1 MLVASVIG
9 VVVTCTMALSFP
21 VPLTALM
28 KVVAGAVE
36 PAVTFPVESTVANA
50 VVLDHV
56 MLGAGVLINESLAS
70 NTESTKRIVLS
81 CRTRDVSSVVGC
93 SLTLAPACCTVTEL
107 GAKKDWK

>member
-1 MLVASVIG
+1 MRNSG
-9 VVVTCTMALSFP
+9 VSPAATRGCVSHDRN
-21 VPLTALM
+21 TALM
-28 KVVAGAVE
+28 MVVLGLA

-56 MLGAGVLINESLAS
+56 TLGAGLLINESLAS

-81 CRTRDVSSVVGC
+81 CRTRDVSSVVGW

-107 GAKKDWK
+107 GAKNDWK